1 MPKKKY
7 TKKVVFVVDRREKQF
22 FRQLR
27 TIINI
32 FNSNEESG
40 ILIVRIPHTNSLSRM
55 RDDVQLIAVESQEVA
70 KEVMEMGVKGNVLVL
85 EHSKAVL
92 TAMSLLGIT

>member
-1 MPKKKY
+1 MRD
-7 TKKVVFVVDRREKQF
+7 VR
-22 FRQLR
+22 
-27 TIINI
+27 
-32 FNSNEESG
+32 
-40 ILIVRIPHTNSLSRM
+40 LIV
-55 RDDVQLIAVESQEVA
+55 VESQEVA